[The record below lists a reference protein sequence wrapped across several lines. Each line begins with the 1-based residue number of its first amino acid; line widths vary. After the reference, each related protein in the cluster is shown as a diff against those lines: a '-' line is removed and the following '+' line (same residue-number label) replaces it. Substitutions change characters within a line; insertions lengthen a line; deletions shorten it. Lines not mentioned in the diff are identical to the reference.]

1 MWIDK
6 IVDITLDSHDNDNN
20 ERVCLFSFFFGF
32 NRNKLTDRIEWWQ
45 NNVIKYWQNDN
56 QMVVI
61 DGWYNLYEMLI
72 PLMDD
77 NFYGLM
83 SIYMYIEKN

>member
-1 MWIDK
+1 
-6 IVDITLDSHDNDNN
+6 
-20 ERVCLFSFFFGF
+20 
-32 NRNKLTDRIEWWQ
+32 
-45 NNVIKYWQNDN
+45 
-56 QMVVI
+56 MVVI

-83 SIYMYIEKN
+83 SIYVYRKKN